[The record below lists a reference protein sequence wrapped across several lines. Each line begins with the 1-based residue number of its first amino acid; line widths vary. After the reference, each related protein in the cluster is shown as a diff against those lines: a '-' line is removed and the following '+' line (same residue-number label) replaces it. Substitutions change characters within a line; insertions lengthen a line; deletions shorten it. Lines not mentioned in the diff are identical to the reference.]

1 MKHKKEEVVEK
12 PDVEKKS
19 RRRKKQLKKKKREE
33 RLAGLILLIVT
44 IFIGFVLWVSGE
56 VRENK
61 LEDKVNEN
69 WQTIPNQNSSDVMII
84 K

>member
-1 MKHKKEEVVEK
+1 MKHKKEEVTEK

-61 LEDKVNEN
+61 LENKMNEN
-69 WQTIPNQNSSDVMII
+69 WQITPSQDNGEVTII